1 MVEKLELRG
10 KKKMVDYISSVSLKY
25 EMINGNESFISFN
38 WTKIT
43 LTFTK
48 ISNYIQN
55 KFFLEIEVN
64 RTYKYVNI

>member
-10 KKKMVDYISSVSLKY
+10 KKKRVDYISSVSLKY

-38 WTKIT
+38 WTKTT

-48 ISNYIQN
+48 ISNYSQN
-55 KFFLEIEVN
+55 KFF
-64 RTYKYVNI
+64 KK

>member
-10 KKKMVDYISSVSLKY
+10 KKKRVDYISSVSLKY

>member
-1 MVEKLELRG
+1 MVEKLKLRG
-10 KKKMVDYISSVSLKY
+10 KKKRVDYISSVSLKY
-25 EMINGNESFISFN
+25 EMINWNESFISFN

-55 KFFLEIEVN
+55 KVF
-64 RTYKYVNI
+64 

>member
-10 KKKMVDYISSVSLKY
+10 KKKRVDYISSVSLKY
-25 EMINGNESFISFN
+25 EMINGNESFISFD

>member
-10 KKKMVDYISSVSLKY
+10 KKKRVDYISSVSLKY

-55 KFFLEIEVN
+55 KVF
-64 RTYKYVNI
+64 